1 MEESDKICRVIH
13 ALSGSQVDMQ
23 RDLFFL
29 RLKSFLKIITFAKLF
44 LPVRKKKK
52 KRKTSHLCYPISY
65 NPVGDT
71 LKIHNDDIN
80 FNNIKF

>member
-29 RLKSFLKIITFAKLF
+29 RLKSFLKILTFAKLF
-44 LPVRKKKK
+44 LPVR
-52 KRKTSHLCYPISY
+52 SHLCYPISY

>member
-23 RDLFFL
+23 RGLFFL
-29 RLKSFLKIITFAKLF
+29 RLKSFLKILTFAKLF
-44 LPVRKKKK
+44 LPVRLQ
-52 KRKTSHLCYPISY
+52 TSHLCYPISY